1 MLEKPYIQARDVEMG
16 IVLAPRLYQKPRCR
30 YQLLAVFAKNNTIKD
45 NPICATE
52 ADKRASPSKNG
63 TMILL
68 RKIRK
73 REASGA
79 TLIYDLQN
87 LEQIWGKKTF
97 VWFVNKS
104 IHNTSFST
112 SFMIQRQYF
121 NVSMF
126 LFIVGILSIC
136 IKLYFV
142 WFSPVCTGT
151 EGPQTGGLLLHNNVY

>member
-1 MLEKPYIQARDVEMG
+1 MLQQDACDGGFCAGETLYSSERREMG
-16 IVLAPRLYQKPRCR
+16 KVFALGLDQKPRSR
-30 YQLLAVFAKNNTIKD
+30 YQLFAVFAKNNTIKD

-73 REASGA
+73 REASGT

-97 VWFVNKS
+97 VLFVNKS
-104 IHNTSFST
+104 IDNTSFST

-121 NVSMF
+121 NVSVYCWYPF
-126 LFIVGILSIC
+126 N
-136 IKLYFV
+136 
-142 WFSPVCTGT
+142 
-151 EGPQTGGLLLHNNVY
+151 LH

>member
-1 MLEKPYIQARDVEMG
+1 MCKSAEKLLFQQDACDGGFCAGETLYSSKRREMG
-16 IVLAPRLYQKPRCR
+16 IVLTPRLYQKPRCR

-87 LEQIWGKKTF
+87 LETDLGQ
-97 VWFVNKS
+97 KS
-104 IHNTSFST
+104 I
-112 SFMIQRQYF
+112 
-121 NVSMF
+121 
-126 LFIVGILSIC
+126 IC
-136 IKLYFV
+136 F
-142 WFSPVCTGT
+142 
-151 EGPQTGGLLLHNNVY
+151 

>member
-1 MLEKPYIQARDVEMG
+1 MG
-16 IVLAPRLYQKPRCR
+16 KVFALGLDQKPRSR
-30 YQLLAVFAKNNTIKD
+30 YQLFAVFAKNNTIKD

-87 LEQIWGKKTF
+87 LETDLGQKFHKLFLRPLFG
-97 VWFVNKS
+97 
-104 IHNTSFST
+104 IHIISCIT
-112 SFMIQRQYF
+112 SFMVKR
-121 NVSMF
+121 
-126 LFIVGILSIC
+126 
-136 IKLYFV
+136 
-142 WFSPVCTGT
+142 
-151 EGPQTGGLLLHNNVY
+151 

>member
-1 MLEKPYIQARDVEMG
+1 MLQQDACDGGFCAGETLYSSERREMG
-16 IVLAPRLYQKPRCR
+16 KVFALGLDQKPRSR
-30 YQLLAVFAKNNTIKD
+30 YQLFAVFAKNNTIKD

-87 LEQIWGKKTF
+87 LETDLGQKD
-97 VWFVNKS
+97 
-104 IHNTSFST
+104 
-112 SFMIQRQYF
+112 
-121 NVSMF
+121 
-126 LFIVGILSIC
+126 LCL
-136 IKLYFV
+136 
-142 WFSPVCTGT
+142 VC
-151 EGPQTGGLLLHNNVY
+151 